1 MKQPNYYIR
10 HREQVLNRAVFNWP
24 GLGGWSFYFLVKV
37 GLAYFDFV
45 QVELLYNFTLIAV
58 LVLPLRY
65 PWLQVARQIIAIPI
79 GISLLYYESY
89 LPPFN
94 RLIAQWEQI
103 SAFSWQYIL
112 ELTGRIIQFEY
123 IAVLIVSWI
132 IYLYMAR
139 TLRMTMIAIL
149 GLFSLVW
156 FSPAAQ
162 QDLQVVENLPTG
174 AADAV
179 PGARRPSSPDEFLTQ
194 FYEEQA
200 EILFNAT
207 VQLTP
212 DFDILVVNIC
222 SLSWDDLEVA
232 GLDQHPVFNRSDI
245 VLDNFNSATSYSGPA
260 ALRLLRAQCGHPPH
274 DELFEPAPECLLPQR
289 LAEHGFRSELLMNHS
304 GEFDNF
310 RQQLHQHGGLPAA
323 NDVPLGDAPVAMTGF
338 DEQPIY
344 ADYPILSDWVSAQP
358 NSQQPRLG
366 FYNTTSLHDGNRVP
380 GFAGNSLE
388 SFRLRAQQLLD
399 DLLQLQADIRASNRN
414 VLLIIVPEHGAALRG
429 DKLQLPGLREIPS
442 PALTHVPVLISLF
455 GEAVNNQRLPPQRVI
470 RTTGPSA
477 VAAAIVGVLEQQPFQ
492 GGKYDPAAIADS
504 LPVTAW
510 VAENKD
516 VKVMDYNDQYILKL
530 NDQAWI
536 RYPGANK

>member
-10 HREQVLNRAVFNWP
+10 HREQLLNQDVFSWP
-24 GLGGWSFYFLVKV
+24 GLGGWSFYFIVKI
-37 GLAYFDFV
+37 GLAYFDFI
-45 QVELLYNFTLIAV
+45 QADLLYNFTLIAL
-58 LVLPLRY
+58 LVFPLRY
-65 PWLQVARQIIAIPI
+65 YWMRIARQVIAIPA
-79 GISLLYYESY
+79 GIALLYSESY

-94 RLIAQWEQI
+94 RLLAQWEQI
-103 SAFSWQYIL
+103 TAFSWQYIL
-112 ELTGRIIQFEY
+112 ELAGRIVQFEY
-123 IAVLIVSWI
+123 IAALIVSWI
-132 IYLYMAR
+132 VYLYLAR
-139 TLRMTMIAIL
+139 TLRMTMIAII
-149 GLFSLVW
+149 GLLSLVW
-156 FSPAAQ
+156 FSPSAQ
-162 QDLQVVENLPTG
+162 HDLEIVQTLPSG
-174 AADAV
+174 SNDALA
-179 PGARRPSSPDEFLTQ
+179 GNRRASSPDEFLTQ

-200 EILFNAT
+200 EILFDAT
-207 VQLTP
+207 IQQTP
-212 DFDILVVNIC
+212 DFDILMVNIC
-222 SLSWDDLEVA
+222 SMSWDDLTVV
-232 GLDQHPVFNRSDI
+232 GLDQHPIFSRSDI

-274 DELFEPAPECLLPQR
+274 DDLFAPAPECLLPQQ
-289 LAEHGFRSELLMNHS
+289 LAALGFRSELIMNHT

-323 NDVPLGDAPVAMTGF
+323 NDIPIGDTPVAMTGF

-344 ADYPILSDWVSAQP
+344 ADYPLLAGWVANQP
-358 NSQQPRLG
+358 NSSQPRLG

-380 GFAGNSLE
+380 GFNGSSLE
-388 SFRLRAQQLLD
+388 SFRFRAQKLLD
-399 DLLQLQADIRASNRN
+399 DLLQLQQDIRASNRN

-455 GEAVNNQRLPPQRVI
+455 GDAINQRQLAPQRVS

-477 VAAAIVGVLEQQPFQ
+477 IAAAIVGILEQQPFQ
-492 GGKYDPAAIADS
+492 GGNYDPATIADA

-510 VAENKD
+510 IAENED
-516 VKVMDYNDQYILKL
+516 VKVMDYNEQYILKL

>member
-10 HREQVLNRAVFNWP
+10 HREQLLNQDVFSWP
-24 GLGGWSFYFLVKV
+24 GLGGWSFYFIVKI
-37 GLAYFDFV
+37 GLAYFDFI
-45 QVELLYNFTLIAV
+45 QADLLYNFTLIAL
-58 LVLPLRY
+58 LVFPLRY
-65 PWLQVARQIIAIPI
+65 YWMRIARQVIAIPA
-79 GISLLYYESY
+79 GIALLYSESY

-94 RLIAQWEQI
+94 RLLAQWEQI
-103 SAFSWQYIL
+103 TAFSWQYIL
-112 ELTGRIIQFEY
+112 ELAGRIVQFEY
-123 IAVLIVSWI
+123 IAALIVSWI
-132 IYLYMAR
+132 VYLYLAR
-139 TLRMTMIAIL
+139 TLRMTMIAII
-149 GLFSLVW
+149 GLLSLVW
-156 FSPAAQ
+156 FSPSAQ
-162 QDLQVVENLPTG
+162 HDLEIVQTLPSG
-174 AADAV
+174 SNDALA
-179 PGARRPSSPDEFLTQ
+179 GNRRASSPDEFLTQ

-200 EILFNAT
+200 EILFDAT
-207 VQLTP
+207 IQQTP
-212 DFDILVVNIC
+212 DFDILMVNIC
-222 SLSWDDLEVA
+222 SMSWDDLTVV
-232 GLDQHPVFNRSDI
+232 GLDQHPIFSRSDI

-274 DELFEPAPECLLPQR
+274 DDLFAPAPECLLPQQ
-289 LAEHGFRSELLMNHS
+289 LATLGFRSELIMNHT

-323 NDVPLGDAPVAMTGF
+323 NDIPIGDTPVAMTGF

-344 ADYPILSDWVSAQP
+344 ADYPLLAGWVANQP
-358 NSQQPRLG
+358 NSSQPRLG

-380 GFAGNSLE
+380 GFNGSSLE
-388 SFRLRAQQLLD
+388 SFRFRAQKLLD
-399 DLLQLQADIRASNRN
+399 DLLQLQQDIRASNRN

-455 GEAVNNQRLPPQRVI
+455 GDAINQRQLAPQRVS

-477 VAAAIVGVLEQQPFQ
+477 IAAAIVGILEQQPFQ
-492 GGKYDPAAIADS
+492 GGNYDPATIADA

-510 VAENKD
+510 IAENED
-516 VKVMDYNDQYILKL
+516 VKVMDYNEQYILKL